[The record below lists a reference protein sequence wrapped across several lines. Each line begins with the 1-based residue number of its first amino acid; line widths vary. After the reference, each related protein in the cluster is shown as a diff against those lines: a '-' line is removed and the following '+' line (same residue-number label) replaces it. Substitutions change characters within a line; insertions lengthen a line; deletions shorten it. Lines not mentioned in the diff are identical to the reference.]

1 MKSGIGNQS
10 SLYDTVG
17 QNKFSTLAG
26 HAQPAEGIVRQHFLP
41 EGVGMYRLG
50 VPPLLKGYKGTGGLY
65 IITVSLF

>member
-1 MKSGIGNQS
+1 MLVLGG
-10 SLYDTVG
+10 
-17 QNKFSTLAG
+17 FELAG
-26 HAQPAEGIVRQHFLP
+26 HARPAEGIVRQHFLP